1 MRQVYQFFGLLALA
15 LLGLSLVVL
24 VHSFHAGF
32 GWGTV
37 AALVFVL
44 RIFPWPRR
52 KRLSIW
58 DLL

>member
-1 MRQVYQFFGLLALA
+1 LGLLALA

-24 VHSFHAGF
+24 IRSFHTGS
-32 GWGTV
+32 GWGSL

-52 KRLSIW
+52 KQPSLW

>member
-1 MRQVYQFFGLLALA
+1 LGLLALA
-15 LLGLSLVVL
+15 LLGLSLFVL
-24 VHSFHAGF
+24 IRSFHTGF

-52 KRLSIW
+52 KRPTLW